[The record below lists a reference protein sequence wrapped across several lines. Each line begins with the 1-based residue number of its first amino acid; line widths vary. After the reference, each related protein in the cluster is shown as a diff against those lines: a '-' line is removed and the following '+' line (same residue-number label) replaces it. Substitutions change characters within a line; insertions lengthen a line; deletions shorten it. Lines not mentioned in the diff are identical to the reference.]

1 MYDGFYRDDSL
12 EENCVH
18 VSCVRLSMRE
28 HENEIRWEISLHIWE
43 IPKTFT
49 LWILH
54 NMYCFNQNKL

>member
-28 HENEIRWEISLHIWE
+28 HENEIRWEISLHI
-43 IPKTFT
+43 
-49 LWILH
+49 
-54 NMYCFNQNKL
+54 